1 MPWYFTRTDG
11 APLALAGLWTRWG
24 EIDSVAIVT
33 GPSGANMVDIH
44 NREPVV
50 LEPDDWPLWLGEAG
64 HGAATLMRPTAAGIL
79 QGRRV
84 GTEVNAVRASGP
96 HLTDVLVE

>member
-1 MPWYFTRTDG
+1 
-11 APLALAGLWTRWG
+11 
-24 EIDSVAIVT
+24 
-33 GPSGANMVDIH
+33 MVDIH

-64 HGAATLMRPTAAGIL
+64 HGAATLMKATAAEIL
-79 QGRRV
+79 QTHRV

-96 HLTDVLVE
+96 QLIEPLG